1 MTREFAGPSW
11 PKSLVILAVAA
22 TLLTA
27 LAPSSVVGSSHREAP
42 LISEDPTADNTD
54 LYAWRT
60 DGNTVTIVANFIP
73 LEEPAG
79 GPNFSNFSENVLY
92 EIKVDNTGDA
102 RADVTYQFRFD
113 TKIADSDL
121 FGQSFL
127 FNDFP
132 LETTGDLDQLITQS
146 YTVTRVSRNSGGGDD
161 DDDDGPKSIKV
172 GTGKVPPTNIGPRST
187 PDYPAIRTSA
197 VTALSNG
204 GKAFA
209 GPRDDAFFVDL
220 GSIFDL
226 GGLRPFNGAHL
237 LPLATDEGVDGVGGY
252 NTHTISIKVPI
263 TDLTGTSAVPAF
275 GSQDAVIGIWATA
288 SRQKTTVLRDGLPRG
303 SGSWVQVSRLGNP
316 LINEVIIPAAKKDKW
331 NASQPRYDRQFVQ
344 YYEEPALARIANA
357 VYPPIVDAR
366 TTDRADLVAILLTGL
381 KLPDGTPFT
390 FTGTRPADLL
400 RLNVAVAPCTADCS
414 VLGVMGGDLAGFP
427 NGRRLTDDVTDIE
440 IRAVLDGYGSFI
452 NGLFGDLTPNNSPNN
467 LLGDG
472 VNEND
477 LSFLSSFP
485 YQADPHSGYA
495 HEHHAVGSVMTPVE

>member
-1 MTREFAGPSW
+1 MTSEYAGSRRR
-11 PKSLVILAVAA
+11 SFLIVLAIAA
-22 TLLTA
+22 MLATA
-27 LAPSSVVGSSHREAP
+27 LIPSVVQGSSHREAP

-60 DGNTVTIVANFIP
+60 DNDTVTIVANFIP

-92 EIKVDNTGDA
+92 QIKVDNTGDA
-102 RADVTYQFRFD
+102 RPDVTYQFRFD
-113 TKIADSDL
+113 TKTAESDL
-121 FGQSFL
+121 FGESFL

-132 LETTGDLDQLITQS
+132 LETAGDPDQLLTQS
-146 YTVTRVSRNSGGGDD
+146 YTVRRVAAGRSRQ
-161 DDDDGPKSIKV
+161 V
-172 GTGKVPPTNIGPRST
+172 GTGVVPPTKIGPRST
-187 PDYPAIRTSA
+187 PNYGAIRNSA
-197 VTALSNG
+197 ISELTNG
-204 GKAFA
+204 GRAFA

-237 LPLATDEGVDGVGGY
+237 IPRAAEPGVDGVGGY
-252 NTHTISIKVPI
+252 NTHTITIQVPI
-263 TDLTGTSAVPAF
+263 TDLTGTANVPAF
-275 GSQDAVIGIWATA
+275 GSRDAVIGIWATA
-288 SRQKTTVLRDGLPRG
+288 SRRQTTVLRSGTAQG
-303 SGSWVQVSRLGNP
+303 SGDWVQVSRLGNP
-316 LINEVIIPAAKKDKW
+316 LINEVVIPLAKKDKW
-331 NASQPRYDRQFVQ
+331 NATQPRDDEQFIE
-344 YYEEPALARIANA
+344 YYQEPALARIANA
-357 VYPPIVDAR
+357 VYEPIVDAR
-366 TTDRADLVAILLTGL
+366 TTDRRDLVAILLTGL

-390 FTGTRPADLL
+390 FTGNRPADML
-400 RLNVAVAPCTADCS
+400 RLNVAVEPCTADCS

-477 LSFLSSFP
+477 VPFLSTFP
-485 YQADPHSGYA
+485 YQADPSSGYA
-495 HEHHAVGSVMTPVE
+495 HGHHAVGSLSTPTPV